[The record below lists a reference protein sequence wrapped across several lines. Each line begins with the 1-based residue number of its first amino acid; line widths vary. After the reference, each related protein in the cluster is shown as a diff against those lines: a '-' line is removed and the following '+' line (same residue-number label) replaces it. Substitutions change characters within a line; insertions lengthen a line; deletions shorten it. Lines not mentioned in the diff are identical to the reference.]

1 MSSGFLIVGDVYV
14 LGGIARLKVTV
25 SKNGFPI
32 DGIMPTVTIVRD
44 SDNFAAD
51 FFLGQFVGSTPITLS
66 NPNFRTSMTG
76 IGLGSY
82 YYDFNPILLGV
93 DSDEAYTTIF
103 RYDSAPD
110 QFIVQN
116 EFCISNS
123 LIGKLSTGYGLLN
136 RYLNVAR
143 NTPTKISYLAQPG
156 QSDVKVWIYNPFGTL
171 LVAGATMTELDN
183 TGVYSFIFTGQVD
196 GDFTVIASEDTA
208 GSKDA
213 MLLTIGGDA
222 DRLKRIEQLLINANL
237 RPPSVGACG

>member
-1 MSSGFLIVGDVYV
+1 MSSGFLIVGDVYII
-14 LGGIARLKVTV
+14 GGTAKLKVTV
-25 SKNGFPI
+25 SKNGFPV
-32 DGIMPTVTIVRD
+32 DGILPTITIMRD

-51 FFLGQFVGSTPITLS
+51 FFLDQFAGSTPATLS
-66 NPNFRTSMTG
+66 NPNFKTTM
-76 IGLGSY
+76 IPLGLGTY
-82 YYDFNPILLGV
+82 YYIFDPATFGIT
-93 DSDEAYTTIF
+93 DDETYTSIF
-103 RYDSAPD
+103 RYDSPPD

-116 EFCISNS
+116 EFTISNS

-156 QSDVKVWIYNPFGTL
+156 QTDVKVWIYNPFGTL
-171 LVAGATMTELDN
+171 LVAGATMTELDS
-183 TGVYSFIFTGQVD
+183 TGVYNFTFTGQVD
-196 GDFTVIASEDTA
+196 GDFTVIASEETA

-213 MLLTIGGDA
+213 MLLSVGGDA